1 MVKPGTALNNCKTIW
16 LASSILLAGLSPA
29 PVSGGSLGEP
39 VLSRGGVGALPTITS
54 LLLPSRGATNVT
66 VQWSG
71 VGGPFQVET
80 KPTLPGSGWEP
91 IGAPTFSFSSTFGVR
106 DGNSFFRV
114 STPPPRFAGADTCKK
129 CHPDSHAEW
138 STTAHAGALGTLKSI
153 GMDTNAS
160 CLPCHTVGFGVPT
173 GFLDEVKTPHLAG
186 VQCENCHGA
195 GGDHA
200 SDPFG
205 VVPPVLRPQA
215 EMCGGC
221 HSEVHHP
228 TYEEW
233 RTSKHA
239 VVTPDVAANL
249 RDPVSGL
256 ARMKS
261 CGVCHSGAVRSAVV
275 ENVVEGTPLVFPD
288 GETAATLPITC
299 VTCHNPHAKTANN
312 AQLWYPTASHE
323 PYSYSTSATN
333 TFAAQFNP
341 AINVCGQCHNMRG
354 AAWSDTSRSPHH
366 SPQYNI
372 LIGNGGVESAAIA
385 AVPPQSPHRNIEKQC
400 AGCHTHPHPAA
411 SPSEATPNYMG
422 HDFVARPTSC
432 LPCHDSELAALLI
445 ESTQSD
451 FTDRIAAIKG
461 SLDQWGSTKAPDALR
476 AKYGSLAWEYTN
488 IGDLSTPTATV
499 KTGPTA
505 AEQNAV
511 PDEIKQARF
520 NLYLV
525 AHDRSLGVHNGRY
538 TRYLLK
544 VAQAKVTAELAK

>member
-1 MVKPGTALNNCKTIW
+1 LNNSKTIW
-16 LASSILLAGLSPA
+16 LASSVLLVGLGSA
-29 PVSGGSLGEP
+29 SLWGGGLGEP

-54 LLLPSRGATNVT
+54 LRLPVGGATNVS
-66 VQWSG
+66 VEWSG
-71 VGGPFQVET
+71 IGGPFQVES
-80 KPTLPGSGWEP
+80 KQSFPGATWQP
-91 IGAPTFSFSSTFGVR
+91 VGAPTFSFSSTFGVHE
-106 DGNSFFRV
+106 GTAFFRV

-129 CHPDSHAEW
+129 CHAGSHEEW
-138 STTAHAGALGTLKSI
+138 ATTAHAGALGTLKAV
-153 GMDTNAS
+153 GMDKNAS
-160 CLPCHTVGFGVPT
+160 CLPCHTVGFGVST
-173 GFLDEVKTPHLAG
+173 GFIDEAKTPQLAG

-195 GGDHA
+195 GADHA

-233 RTSKHA
+233 KTSKHS

-249 RDPVSGL
+249 RDPVNGV
-256 ARMKS
+256 ARMKA

-275 ENVVEGTPLVFPD
+275 ENVVEGVPLVFPD
-288 GETAATLPITC
+288 GETAATSPIAC
-299 VTCHNPHAKTANN
+299 VTCHDPHSKTANN
-312 AQLWYPTASHE
+312 AQLWYPTVSHE

-372 LIGNGGVESAAIA
+372 LIGVGGVESTGVAAA
-385 AVPPQSPHRNIEKQC
+385 PPQASHRNNEKQC

-422 HDFVARPTSC
+422 HDFVAHTTSC
-432 LPCHDSELAALLI
+432 VPCHDSELAALLI

-451 FTDRIAAIKG
+451 LTDRINLVKG
-461 SLDQWGSTKAPDALR
+461 MLDKWASTKAPDALR
-476 AKYGSLAWEYTN
+476 AKYSSLAWEYTT

-505 AEQNAV
+505 SEQNAV
-511 PDEIKQARF
+511 PDGIKQARY

-525 AHDRSLGVHNGRY
+525 AHDGSLGVHNGKY
-538 TRYLLK
+538 TRYLLE
-544 VAQAKVTAELAK
+544 VAETKVTAELAK